1 MKDKKMADSKIDFS
15 FENLHFSCA
24 GDNDWVEKQLN
35 NVLNRIP
42 ALLSIHKKGE
52 NVVEEVIEVK
62 DEDVKE
68 VGEKAPP
75 AAKFRAGKAERKVI
89 RSAKPKAGKVVEEK
103 IMKENPVKEKISKA
117 PKIKVAKIPRIAKT
131 PKIKV
136 AKIPRIAKAPKIKVA
151 KIPRAAKVT
160 KLNAVPDP
168 SAANETLTSKRGRKP
183 GNVKK
188 VKQEKKSA
196 IKAKPVGQPVDS
208 PLLQYITDKKVLNN
222 QVRKFLA
229 TAVFLARN
237 NNVSRL
243 STPMITKA
251 LKSYGI
257 EKLQN
262 ASDCL
267 NKNEK
272 KGYCLKEGKE
282 FVITEN
288 GYLSIE

>member
-52 NVVEEVIEVK
+52 NVVEDVIEVK
-62 DEDVKE
+62 DEEVNE

-75 AAKFRAGKAERKVI
+75 SAKFRAGKAMREAI
-89 RSAKPKAGKVVEEK
+89 RSAKPKAVKVVKEKVIKVHPVEEK
-103 IMKENPVKEKISKA
+103 LAKA
-117 PKIKVAKIPRIAKT
+117 PKIKAT
-131 PKIKV
+131 
-136 AKIPRIAKAPKIKVA
+136 KIPRIAKAPKIKVA
-151 KIPRAAKVT
+151 KIPRVAKAT
-160 KLNAVPDP
+160 KLNTVTDP
-168 SAANETLTSKRGRKP
+168 SVATDTITSKRVRRST
-183 GNVKK
+183 NVEK
-188 VKQEKKSA
+188 VKPEKKSPV
-196 IKAKPVGQPVDS
+196 KGKPVGQPVDS

-237 NNVSRL
+237 NNVSKL

-282 FVITEN
+282 FIITEN